1 MPALLKYL
9 YYKIEGIKGKKLAV
23 LIFLIFLIFI
33 PVGILVG
40 NNIPTLLNNSENQP
54 VNQEVPV
61 ETVEASSYT
70 GKVMYVDPQLY
81 PNDRISY
88 SLVDSSNTEI
98 ILLKATDQKLAV
110 VEGLTVV
117 VFGEVQKT
125 SDDTKDVLL
134 VEKVVVKN

>member
-1 MPALLKYL
+1 
-9 YYKIEGIKGKKLAV
+9 
-23 LIFLIFLIFI
+23 
-33 PVGILVG
+33 
-40 NNIPTLLNNSENQP
+40 
-54 VNQEVPV
+54 
-61 ETVEASSYT
+61 
-70 GKVMYVDPQLY
+70 MYVDPQLY